1 MVKEKQSVKAAITV
15 TARKPVPVLNMEQVM
30 NNYRFFYSFFLLTL
44 TLTVAVLD
52 LIFELEHIAYIYIL

>member
-1 MVKEKQSVKAAITV
+1 MVKVFQFVKVVIIV
-15 TARKPVPVLNMEQVM
+15 TLKKPVPVLNMEQVT
-30 NNYRFFYSFFLLTL
+30 NNHRFFYSFFLLTL